1 MIWPTMTLGD
11 VTVNFD
17 VRRRPVK
24 SADRVAGRF
33 PYYGASGV
41 VDHVDSYLFDGRYL
55 LVAEDGENLR
65 SRSLPIAFLV
75 DGKFWVNNH
84 AHVLQGNELAKTEY
98 VCYALST
105 VNFGRY
111 ITGST
116 QPKLTQKSL
125 HSIFIPVPPIREQV
139 AIVDVLGALDNRI
152 STNRAIAASAGAMIQ
167 AICGTA
173 SMDRI
178 ELGEV
183 ARLMKASVKPASL
196 ASVSHFSL
204 PAFDGDG
211 LAEVVQGE
219 SVLSN
224 KQLLERPCV
233 LLSKL
238 NPRIPRVWDVP
249 VLPEQPALA
258 STEFLVLEPRAIP
271 TGVLWGLLTQSA
283 VQLELEGL
291 ARGTTGSHQRVKPD
305 DAMRLSVSDPAA
317 LGDVAISL
325 VDALSKRIWQAKL
338 ESRTLATLR
347 DTLLPALMSG
357 RLSERDAEA
366 AVSEVV

>member
-1 MIWPTMTLGD
+1 MIWPMMTLGD

-24 SADRVAGRF
+24 SADRVAGEF

-41 VDHVDSYLFDGRYL
+41 VDHVDDYLFDGRYL

-65 SRSLPIAFLV
+65 SRSLPIAFLAE
-75 DGKFWVNNH
+75 GKFWVNNH
-84 AHVLQGNELAKTEY
+84 AHVLQGNALARTEY
-98 VCYALST
+98 VCYVLSM
-105 VNFGRY
+105 VNFGQY

-116 QPKLTQKSL
+116 QPKLTQRSL
-125 HSIFIPVPPIREQV
+125 HSILIPVPPVREQV
-139 AIVDVLGALDNRI
+139 AIMDVLGALDDKI
-152 STNRAIAASAGAMIQ
+152 STNRAVVASACAMVQ
-167 AICGTA
+167 AICRTSA
-173 SMDRI
+173 TDEV

-196 ASVSHFSL
+196 ASVAHFSL
-204 PAFDGDG
+204 PVFDGNG
-211 LAEVVQGE
+211 LPEVVQGK
-219 SVLSN
+219 SILSN
-224 KQLLERPCV
+224 KQLLSRPCV

-258 STEFLVLEPRAIP
+258 STEFLMLEPKSIP
-271 TGVLWGLLTQSA
+271 TGVLWGLLIQPE
-283 VQLELEGL
+283 VQRELEGL
-291 ARGTTGSHQRVKPD
+291 ARGTTGSHQRVKPE
-305 DAMRLSVSDPAA
+305 DAMRLSVPDPAA
-317 LGDVAISL
+317 LGDQAISL
-325 VDALSKRIWQAKL
+325 VDALSQRIWQAKL
-338 ESRTLATLR
+338 ESRTLAALR

-357 RLSERDAEA
+357 RLSVRDAEA